1 MRISENELL
10 QELINGLPPQLQ
22 PDEVTAGMVS
32 KSTGYSIQG
41 ARTYLDR
48 LVKDGSLEKHDAV
61 SEGKIVKAYRK
72 KG

>member
-1 MRISENELL
+1 
-10 QELINGLPPQLQ
+10 
-22 PDEVTAGMVS
+22 MVS